1 MRFLVLGLGLVACS
15 DHGINEIDKPKQG
28 ANETGL
34 DTGFRPV
41 EALCPVDETWKL
53 PESQATDLLFSL
65 DSSCS
70 MTEDI
75 WELSNN
81 FDAFVNELTNFSEDW
96 QMMVVNSDT
105 GCSHSGILK
114 PSSGNYSQRFKDALF
129 AWNMNDDFT
138 EALLTVNARAVEE
151 TGAGGCNQGFLRQD
165 AMLHIIDISDEPEQS
180 EQKTGET
187 WDVLVD
193 RIVAQKGDP
202 ALTTI
207 SAVAGDVPDGCQDAA
222 AGTGYAEAV
231 DATGGVFLSICP
243 NWSSTSSLGMLA
255 AASVNQD
262 TFYLTQTPEN
272 SDIEVWVNSVKNQ
285 DWVYDAALNALV
297 FQSAPLQANDNV
309 HVRYKVTCP
318 ESSD

>member
-1 MRFLVLGLGLVACS
+1 MRLVLLGFSLFACS
-15 DHGINEIDKPKQG
+15 DHGINEIGTPKVG
-28 ANETGL
+28 AGETGL

-41 EALCPVDETWKL
+41 EALCPVDESWTL

-81 FDAFVNELTNFSEDW
+81 FDAFVNELTGFSEDW

-114 PSSGNYSQRFKDALF
+114 PTSGNYSQRFKDALF

-151 TGAGGCNQGFLRQD
+151 TGGGGCNQGFLRED

-180 EQKTGET
+180 EEKTGET
-187 WDVLVD
+187 WDQLVD
-193 RIVAQKGDP
+193 RIVTQKGDP

-207 SAVAGDVPDGCQDAA
+207 SAVAGDVPNGCQDAA
-222 AGTGYAEAV
+222 PGTGYAEAV
-231 DATGGVFLSICP
+231 DATGGVFLSICQ
-243 NWSSTSSLGMLA
+243 NWSSKSSLGMLA
-255 AASVNQD
+255 AASVNRD
-262 TFYLTQTPEN
+262 TFLLSQVPAN
-272 SDIEVWVNSVKNQ
+272 QDILVWVNSVKNE
-285 DWVYDAALNALV
+285 DWVYDVSRNAVV
-297 FQSAPLQANDNV
+297 FQNAPLQANDSV
-309 HVRYKVTCP
+309 QVKYEVACT
-318 ESSD
+318 D